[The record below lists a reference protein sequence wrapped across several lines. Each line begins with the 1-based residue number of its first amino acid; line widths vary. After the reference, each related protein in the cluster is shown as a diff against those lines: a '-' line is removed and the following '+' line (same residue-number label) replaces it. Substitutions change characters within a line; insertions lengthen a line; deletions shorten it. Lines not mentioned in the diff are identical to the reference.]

1 MQIVRDARAIT
12 ETYSTWNGIKAS
24 PGGGVPVVRDPL
36 VLTYA
41 FPTNAPE
48 YFAADQPNAANGFI
62 PVSEETAKIARTA
75 LNMWQS
81 VSNIRFVDVGPD
93 SPADIVMV
101 VLDDELAECNG
112 SSFAKYPGDTSTK
125 DTIDGDVFINNLY
138 QDDLVLWLHELGHA
152 LGLSHPHEGEFIL
165 PENLDNIFNTVLSYN
180 WAAGD
185 TISRLG
191 PIDRA
196 GITQLYGVAAA
207 DEESTGPDGVVAED
221 ELHVAFDGDNDDRPA
236 PHGGLREGGQ
246 IPGLFG
252 LSVFPQSADDIR
264 GARKSAIAGLR
275 DHDGDLYGEEAQ
287 WRFVGASDVLP
298 GGGHENV
305 YMAQVEGAPRWATL
319 FVSDGTAD
327 LDDVSAGAGSYVL
340 PEYVD
345 PLVPPGHRYNSQG
358 RFEADTRS
366 GNINGILGVGDYD
379 GDGGQEIYFSL
390 ANGHAVLH
398 MYMNDDRSFRYAN
411 YQSEQDLIDFM
422 SANGV
427 DASVYQGWL

>member
-1 MQIVRDARAIT
+1 MQTVRDERAIMEGYGWNGIQPTARGGAPIVRDALIL
-12 ETYSTWNGIKAS
+12 TYSF
-24 PGGGVPVVRDPL
+24 PL
-36 VLTYA
+36 TL
-41 FPTNAPE
+41 PE
-48 YFAADQPNAANGFI
+48 YWREDPQNVTPDLTPEFFDSFQPVAGQAAQTARAALDAWQKISN
-62 PVSEETAKIARTA
+62 VS
-75 LNMWQS
+75 
-81 VSNIRFVDVGPD
+81 FVDVGPAA
-93 SPADIVMV
+93 PADIVMG
-101 VLDDELAECNG
+101 LFDFAESNFD
-112 SSFAKYPGDTSTK
+112 SSVIGFGYLPGNTARKDTLHGDTY
-125 DTIDGDVFINNLY
+125 IDMDSAENVYI
-138 QDDLVLWLHELGHA
+138 WLHELGHA
-152 LGLSHPHEGEFIL
+152 LGLSHPHEDDFIL
-165 PENLDNIFNTVLSYN
+165 AGDLDNARNTVLSYN
-180 WAAGD
+180 LAFGVDAP
-185 TISRLG
+185 G
-191 PIDRA
+191 PLDEEA
-196 GITQLYGVAAA
+196 ITRLYGVAG
-207 DEESTGPDGVVAED
+207 EPDAKAVTSD
-221 ELHVAFDGDNDDRPA
+221 
-236 PHGGLREGGQ
+236 
-246 IPGLFG
+246 LFG
-252 LSVFPQSADDIR
+252 LRIFPQSATDL
-264 GARKSAIAGLR
+264 GAPPRESVIAGLR
-275 DHDGDLYGEEAQ
+275 DQDGALYEADAQ
-287 WRFVGASDVLP
+287 WRFVGGLDAGPADGV
-298 GGGHENV
+298 ENV